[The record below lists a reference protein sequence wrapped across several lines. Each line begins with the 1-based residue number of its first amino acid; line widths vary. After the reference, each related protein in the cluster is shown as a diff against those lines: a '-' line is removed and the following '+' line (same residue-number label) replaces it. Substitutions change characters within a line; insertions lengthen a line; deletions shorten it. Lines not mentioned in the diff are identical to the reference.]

1 MKVRIAFIFSKEEK
15 ELRLRVLKWKWRLP
29 LDELSFKDILQEVL
43 DELEN
48 KKQPKS
54 DEQLKKSNRTKIHSY
69 RFFIRVFLYPETRTR
84 IWKFIKK
91 MVYRSYKLF
100 SLRFEGVEV
109 KGTLGDPFYD
119 SMALGFSG
127 GWYYPHWEDEN
138 GSWSAKGE
146 VILKTGFLRGS
157 LFLFSLIYQTSA
169 LTFVL
174 WRGLRRARRAVQ

>member
-1 MKVRIAFIFSKEEK
+1 MKIRIAFIFSKEEK
-15 ELRLRVLKWKWRLP
+15 ELRLRVLKWKWRLS
-29 LDELSFKDILQEVL
+29 LNEIKFKDIFQEIL
-43 DELEN
+43 DELER

-54 DEQLKKSNRTKIHSY
+54 DEQPKKSKQTKTHSY
-69 RFFIRVFLYPETRTR
+69 RFFIRVFLYQETRTR

-109 KGTLGDPFYD
+109 KGTLSDPFYN
-119 SMALGFSG
+119 SMVQGFSS
-127 GWYYPHWEDEN
+127 GWYYPYWEDDN

-146 VILKTGFLRGS
+146 VILKADFLHGS